1 MKEVGVEIQRLVQLR
16 EQAQL
21 LVRVTALIA
30 DRAPHHRVVLLLDK
44 TTVVLAIRTRARE
57 GDLLFLTVG
66 KERLIDELRA
76 VVTINA
82 QQRKGQ
88 FGSDLLQSG
97 EAPHLRFV
105 LQRHAH
111 GPARGHVRGIE
122 REGM

>member
-1 MKEVGVEIQRLVQLR
+1 MWESQAAFWADFSKRLREATRFVAFRRRGISTAFRRARVRLVALI
-16 EQAQL
+16 A
-21 LVRVTALIA
+21 ALIA

-44 TTVVLAIRTRARE
+44 TTVVFAIRTRARE

-97 EAPHLRFV
+97 EAPYLR
-105 LQRHAH
+105 
-111 GPARGHVRGIE
+111 
-122 REGM
+122 